1 MDGAALMEGPDGKE
15 APNFITGVNL
25 DSSPL
30 LHGVTHGAFSDLN
43 KGAGRD
49 QFQPFKWH
57 KQF

>member
-15 APNFITGVNL
+15 ALNFVIGVRL

-30 LHGVTHGAFSDLN
+30 LQGVTHGAFADLN
-43 KGAGRD
+43 KGAGRN